1 MKKIMVVEDDVN
13 LGTALVGFLEMQ
25 RFEVLYISNGDMAV
39 NEFQQFN
46 PDLVTLDVMLNCSI
60 DGFGIAKQL
69 RKFSNVPIIFTTS
82 RDGNEDYET
91 GFGVENSDYV
101 RKPYRLV
108 ELMLRLNKMI
118 EAERVPVPDNQYR
131 IGRFKFFPDEQS
143 LKFDKGDIHL
153 NHLDSVVLALLCRNK
168 GNFLTREDII
178 KIVWQV
184 NETNLKEAALY
195 NSISRLKKYLYND
208 EFVRIENKIRLGIR
222 LVDLDD
228 IDSNKSKDD
237 EDEEE

>member
-1 MKKIMVVEDDVN
+1 MKKIVVVEDDVN
-13 LGTALVGFLEMQ
+13 LGTALAGFLEMQ
-25 RFEVLYISNGDMAV
+25 RYEVTYVSNGDEAV
-39 NEFQQFN
+39 QTIRQID
-46 PDLVTLDVMLNCSI
+46 PDLVTMDVMLNCSV
-60 DGFGIAKQL
+60 DGFDISRQV

-82 RDGNEDYET
+82 RDGNEDFET
-91 GFGVENSDYV
+91 GFSIENSDYV

-108 ELMLRLNKMI
+108 ELMLRVNKMVEMEKTVI
-118 EAERVPVPDNQYR
+118 PDSQYR

-168 GNFLTREDII
+168 GNFMTRDEII

-184 NETNLKEAALY
+184 NEPSTKEAALY

-208 EFVRIENKIRLGIR
+208 DQVRIENKIRLGIR

-228 IDSNKSKDD
+228 ESSP
-237 EDEEE
+237 E

>member
-1 MKKIMVVEDDVN
+1 MKKILVVEDDLN
-13 LGTALVGFLEMQ
+13 LGTALAGFLEMQ
-25 RFEVLYISNGDMAV
+25 KYEVLYVSNGDEAV
-39 NEFQQFN
+39 AEFQRFE

-60 DGFGIAKQL
+60 DGFGIAKQI
-69 RKFSNVPIIFTTS
+69 RKFSNTPVIFTTS

-91 GFGVENSDYV
+91 GFGIENSDYV

-108 ELMLRLNKMI
+108 ELMLRINKMV
-118 EAERVPVPDNQYR
+118 EAEMHSSSVVDNQFK

-168 GNFLTREDII
+168 GVFMSREDII

-184 NETNLKEAALY
+184 EDTSIKEAALY
-195 NSISRLKKYLYND
+195 NSISRLKKYLFND
-208 EFVRIENKIRLGIR
+208 DQVKIENKIRLGIR
-222 LVDLDD
+222 LRDY
-228 IDSNKSKDD
+228 
-237 EDEEE
+237 EDGEKHD

>member
-1 MKKIMVVEDDVN
+1 MKKILVVEDDIN

-25 RFEVLYISNGDMAV
+25 KYEVLYVSNGDVAIS
-39 NEFQQFN
+39 EFQRFA

-60 DGFGIAKQL
+60 DGFGIAKQI
-69 RKFSNVPIIFTTS
+69 RKFSNTPIIFTTS

-91 GFGVENSDYV
+91 GFGIENSDYV

-108 ELMLRLNKMI
+108 ELMLRINKMV
-118 EAERVPVPDNQYR
+118 EAEMITSSVVDNQFR

-168 GNFLTREDII
+168 GNFMTREEII

-184 NETNLKEAALY
+184 DQPALKEAALY

-208 EFVRIENKIRLGIR
+208 EQVKIENKIRLGIR
-222 LVDLDD
+222 LRDV
-228 IDSNKSKDD
+228 
-237 EDEEE
+237 EEGESAD

>member
-1 MKKIMVVEDDVN
+1 MKKILVVEDDLN

-25 RFEVLYISNGDMAV
+25 KYEVHYVSDGDEAIAQFQEFE
-39 NEFQQFN
+39 
-46 PDLVTLDVMLNCSI
+46 PDLVTLDVMLNASV
-60 DGFGIAKQL
+60 DGFEIAK
-69 RKFSNVPIIFTTS
+69 RIRRFSNVPIIFTTS

-91 GFGVENSDYV
+91 GFGIENSDYV

-108 ELMLRLNKMI
+108 ELMLRINKMV
-118 EAERVPVPDNQYR
+118 EAEMTSSVTVDNQFR

-168 GNFLTREDII
+168 GNFMSREEII

-184 NETNLKEAALY
+184 NEPALKEAALY

-208 EFVRIENKIRLGIR
+208 EQIKIENKIRLGIR
-222 LVDLDD
+222 LRDL
-228 IDSNKSKDD
+228 
-237 EDEEE
+237 EDGEAPD

>member
-1 MKKIMVVEDDVN
+1 MKKIIVVEDDVN
-13 LGTALVGFLEMQ
+13 LGTALAGFLEMQ
-25 RFEVLYISNGDMAV
+25 RYEVTYISNGDEAV
-39 NEFQQFN
+39 QQIRQN
-46 PDLVTLDVMLNCSI
+46 DPDLVTLDVMLNCSV
-60 DGFGIAKQL
+60 DGFDIAKQV

-82 RDGNEDYET
+82 RDGNEDLET
-91 GFGVENSDYV
+91 GFSIENSDYV

-108 ELMLRLNKMI
+108 ELMLRVNKMVEMEKTVI
-118 EAERVPVPDNQYR
+118 PDSQYR

-168 GNFLTREDII
+168 GNFMTRDEII

-184 NETNLKEAALY
+184 DETSTKEAALY

-208 EFVRIENKIRLGIR
+208 DQVRIENKIRLGIR
-222 LVDLDD
+222 LVDLDGES
-228 IDSNKSKDD
+228 IP
-237 EDEEE
+237 E

>member
-1 MKKIMVVEDDVN
+1 MVVEDDVN
-13 LGTALVGFLEMQ
+13 LGTALAGFLEMQ
-25 RFEVLYISNGDMAV
+25 HFEVKYVSNGDEAV
-39 NEFQQFN
+39 VAFRHFE
-46 PDLVTLDVMLNCSI
+46 PDLVTMDVNLNCSI
-60 DGFGIAKQL
+60 DGFGIARQI

-82 RDGNEDYET
+82 RDGNEDYEM
-91 GFGVENSDYV
+91 GFSVEYSDYV

-108 ELMLRLNKMI
+108 ELMLRVNKMV
-118 EAERVPVPDNQYR
+118 EAERVPVSDSQYR
-131 IGRFKFFPDEQS
+131 IGRFRFYPDEQS

-168 GNFLTREDII
+168 GNFMTREEII

-184 NETNLKEAALY
+184 NETNTKEAALY

-222 LVDLDD
+222 LVDLED
-228 IDSNKSKDD
+228 IDNGAPGSTSSEKDD
-237 EDEEE
+237 ED

>member
-1 MKKIMVVEDDVN
+1 MKKIIVVEDDVN
-13 LGTALVGFLEMQ
+13 LGTALAGFLEMQ
-25 RFEVLYISNGDMAV
+25 RYEVTYISNGDEAV
-39 NEFQQFN
+39 QQIRQN
-46 PDLVTLDVMLNCSI
+46 DPDLVTLDVMLNCSV
-60 DGFGIAKQL
+60 DGFDIAKQV

-82 RDGNEDYET
+82 RDGNEDLET
-91 GFGVENSDYV
+91 GFSIENSDYV

-108 ELMLRLNKMI
+108 ELMLRVNKMVEMEKTVI
-118 EAERVPVPDNQYR
+118 PDSQYR

-168 GNFLTREDII
+168 GNFMTRDEII

-184 NETNLKEAALY
+184 DETSTKEAALY

-208 EFVRIENKIRLGIR
+208 DQVRIENKIRLGIR

-228 IDSNKSKDD
+228 ESSP
-237 EDEEE
+237 E

>member
-1 MKKIMVVEDDVN
+1 MKKILVVEDDLN

-25 RFEVLYISNGDMAV
+25 KYEVLYVSNGDEAIS
-39 NEFQQFN
+39 EFQRFV

-60 DGFGIAKQL
+60 DGFGIAKQI
-69 RKFSNVPIIFTTS
+69 RKFSNTPIIFTTS

-91 GFGVENSDYV
+91 GFGIENSDYV

-108 ELMLRLNKMI
+108 ELMLRINKMV
-118 EAERVPVPDNQYR
+118 EAEMISSSVVDNQFR
-131 IGRFKFFPDEQS
+131 IGRFKFYPDEQS

-153 NHLDSVVLALLCRNK
+153 NHLDTVVLALLCRNK
-168 GNFLTREDII
+168 GNFMTREEII

-184 NETNLKEAALY
+184 NEPALKEAALY

-208 EFVRIENKIRLGIR
+208 DQVKIENKIRLGIR
-222 LVDLDD
+222 LRDY
-228 IDSNKSKDD
+228 
-237 EDEEE
+237 EEGEKHD

>member
-1 MKKIMVVEDDVN
+1 MKKIMVVEDDLN

-25 RFEVLYISNGDMAV
+25 KYEVHYVSNGDEAIA
-39 NEFQQFN
+39 EFQQFE
-46 PDLVTLDVMLNCSI
+46 PDLVTLDVMLNCNI
-60 DGFGIAKQL
+60 DGFGIAKKI
-69 RKFSNVPIIFTTS
+69 RKFSDIPIIFTTS

-91 GFGVENSDYV
+91 GFGIENSDYV

-108 ELMLRLNKMI
+108 ELMLRINKVV
-118 EAERVPVPDNQYR
+118 EAEITTAATITDNQFR

-168 GNFLTREDII
+168 GEFISREEII

-184 NETNLKEAALY
+184 DKTNSKEAALY

-208 EFVRIENKIRLGIR
+208 DQVKIENKIRLGIR
-222 LVDLDD
+222 LRDL
-228 IDSNKSKDD
+228 
-237 EDEEE
+237 EEGEAPD